1 MKDHPLSWGCF
12 PSGTD
17 TAFAE
22 VGKAGVDEGPKAD
35 CATEKWNT

>member
-1 MKDHPLSWGCF
+1 MKDHPSSWGCF

-35 CATEKWNT
+35 CAPEKWNM